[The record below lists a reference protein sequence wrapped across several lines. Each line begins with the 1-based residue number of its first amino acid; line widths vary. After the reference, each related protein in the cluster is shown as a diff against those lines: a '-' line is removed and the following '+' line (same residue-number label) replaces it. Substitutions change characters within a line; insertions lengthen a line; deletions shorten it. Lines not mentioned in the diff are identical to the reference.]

1 MKNKIIYSLTICILV
16 SAFLLISYILYMLI
30 YPFNVAELQRFEVIN
45 KEVNKGEFLELKL
58 EVKKNLNIKPKVEW
72 YLADGI
78 VYRLNTQTRGIS
90 KPIGNNNDIVK
101 LYIPNT
107 DAIPSGE
114 YYVRIEIEYPVFGN
128 LNVIRY
134 SWSSDKFFIK

>member
-1 MKNKIIYSLTICILV
+1 MVLYIDLTH
-16 SAFLLISYILYMLI
+16 
-30 YPFNVAELQRFEVIN
+30 
-45 KEVNKGEFLELKL
+45 K
-58 EVKKNLNIKPKVEW
+58 
-72 YLADGI
+72 
-78 VYRLNTQTRGIS
+78 TRGIS

-134 SWSSDKFFIK
+134 SWVVINFY